1 MDKSRLNIL
10 FLDIDGVLNTPFDD
24 EKTPGGDTGIS
35 AKKLKA
41 LGSLIAKFDLE
52 IVLTSSWRQDIIEE
66 SKDGIYL
73 TEQLAKIGTA
83 VYDVTKYM
91 SPSERAVE
99 ILTWIKEHY
108 NEINDLVILDDQDF
122 DFNKYANLKR
132 HLVKCNVHNGKDKFG
147 GLLDCSCASEEP
159 TEFTH
164 NIVDFLES
172 LRK

>member
-1 MDKSRLNIL
+1 MDKNRLNIL
-10 FLDIDGVLNTPFDD
+10 FLDIDGVLNTSFDD

-35 AKKLKA
+35 VKKLEA
-41 LGSLIAKFDLE
+41 LSSLIAKFDLE

-73 TEQLAKIGTA
+73 TEQLAKVDTA
-83 VYDVTKYM
+83 VYDVTKYI

-122 DFNKYANLKR
+122 DFNKYVNLKK
-132 HLVKCNVHNGKDKFG
+132 HLVKCNVHNGKDKLG

>member
-1 MDKSRLNIL
+1 MNSSRLNIL
-10 FLDIDGVLNTPFDD
+10 FLDIDGVLNTSFDN
-24 EKTPGGDTGIS
+24 EKTPSGDTGIGT
-35 AKKLKA
+35 KKLEA
-41 LGSLIAKFDLE
+41 LGKLMNKFDLE

-73 TEQLAKIGTA
+73 NEQLAKIGTA
-83 VYDVTKYM
+83 VYDVTKYI

-122 DFNKYANLKR
+122 DFNKYDNLKKR
-132 HLVKCNVHNGKDKFG
+132 LVKCNVHNGKDKFG
-147 GLLDCSCASEEP
+147 GLLDCSCASEEH

-164 NIVDFLES
+164 DIVDFLES